1 MSRKRVKQEEP
12 QQPQPIS
19 GMTQDDGVSLIPRVA
34 DPPSE
39 QVAEQQKLE
48 HQIVLAKIAAKAET
62 VRPPEPDDTPD
73 NSVFEGSL
81 FEGLD
86 LPESGTNLPATRP
99 NDGLPALDS
108 DLTED
113 QKREFVGLLN
123 KKFSLE
129 DRADCLVRLAKMHG
143 TKTAAVGLRAIQ
155 EVNSVCGI
163 KDVKP
168 NESTSMFALP
178 DDVKMAILVQKSD
191 K

>member
-1 MSRKRVKQEEP
+1 MSRKRVKKEEP
-12 QQPQPIS
+12 QQPQQQPQPIS
-19 GMTQDDGVSLIPRVA
+19 GTTKDDGVSLIPRVA
-34 DPPSE
+34 DSPSE
-39 QVAEQQKLE
+39 QVAE
-48 HQIVLAKIAAKAET
+48 
-62 VRPPEPDDTPD
+62 PDDA
-73 NSVFEGSL
+73 SVFEGSL

-86 LPESGTNLPATRP
+86 LPESGTNLPATRS

-123 KKFSLE
+123 EKFSLK
-129 DRADCLVRLAKMHG
+129 DRAECLIRLAKMHG

-155 EVNSVCGI
+155 EVNTVCGI

-168 NESTSMFALP
+168 NEATSMFALP
-178 DDVKMAILVQKSD
+178 DDVKMAILVQRSD